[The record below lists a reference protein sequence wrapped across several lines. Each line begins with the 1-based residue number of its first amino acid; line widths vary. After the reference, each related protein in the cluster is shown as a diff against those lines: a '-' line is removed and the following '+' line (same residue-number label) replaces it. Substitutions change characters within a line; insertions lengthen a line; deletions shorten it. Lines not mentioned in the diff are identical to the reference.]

1 MSGQMTRTVGPTTR
15 LQGVSVG
22 EYASIPGVSRFHFQR
37 RRKLFR
43 RRFRVPHV
51 FSSRWGV
58 GSLRRDSSLLL
69 RSAVHPC
76 NAVQVKQL
84 HPVLVNF

>member
-1 MSGQMTRTVGPTTR
+1 MRPDFGPDYKESPWANMLRYQEFLDST
-15 LQGVSVG
+15 
-22 EYASIPGVSRFHFQR
+22 SREA
-37 RRKLFR
+37 KLFR

-58 GSLRRDSSLLL
+58 GSLRRDSSRLL

>member
-15 LQGVSVG
+15 LQGVSWANMLRYQ
-22 EYASIPGVSRFHFQR
+22 EFLDSTSREA
-37 RRKLFR
+37 KLFR

-58 GSLRRDSSLLL
+58 GSLRRDSSRLL